1 LGTNSNLDIVSDGM
15 HMSEKKPLP
24 KDEKLTPSP
33 SQLTLRFAASVLLAM
48 AIALGLFYL
57 IMRPQQIDLG
67 LMALF
72 LTITSLITLIAG
84 YLAYRLGWVIRA
96 PSLRWALLA
105 TYILSSTLTFLN
117 VWLTARLMFV
127 SQHDLI
133 LATILLLFATGIAV
147 ALGSFFSETLGKRIH
162 ALNQTVREISEK
174 GLDVRAEV
182 EGRDEIAE
190 LASAF
195 NEMASRLETAAQ
207 RQQEM
212 EKYRRD
218 LIAWVGHDLQTPL
231 ASMRAVIEALA
242 DDIVQ
247 DPETRNRYLLT
258 AKREIQALSGLID
271 DLFQLA
277 QLDAGGIELFREAN
291 SISDL
296 ISDTVESFSVLASEK
311 QVTISGE
318 VHRDV
323 DPVVMDAKRIGRVLD
338 NLVGNA
344 IRHTTGGG
352 SISVVARRM
361 KGMIE
366 IEVRDTGEGLDPED
380 IPYLFD
386 RFYRGDKSRNRATGG
401 VGLGLAIA
409 KGFVEAHQGS
419 ISAESIPEGG
429 ARFVFTL
436 PT

>member
-1 LGTNSNLDIVSDGM
+1 MYT
-15 HMSEKKPLP
+15 SEEAPQPNEK
-24 KDEKLTPSP
+24 KLTPYP
-33 SQLTLRFAASVLLAM
+33 SQLTLRFTASVLLAM
-48 AIALGLFYL
+48 AVALGLFYL
-57 IMRPQQIDLG
+57 LMQPRQIDLG
-67 LMALF
+67 LMAFF

-84 YLAYRLGWVIRA
+84 YLAYRLDWISRA

-105 TYILSSTLTFLN
+105 TYILSSALTFLN

-147 ALGSFFSETLGKRIH
+147 ALGSFFSATLGKRIH

-174 GLDVRAEV
+174 DLDVRAEV
-182 EGRDEIAE
+182 DGRDEIAE

-195 NEMASRLETAAQ
+195 NEMASRLEAASQ

-212 EKYRRD
+212 ENYRRD
-218 LIAWVGHDLQTPL
+218 LVAWVGHDLQTPL
-231 ASMRAVIEALA
+231 ASMRAIIEALA
-242 DDIVQ
+242 DDMVH

-277 QLDAGGIELFREAN
+277 QLDAGGIELLREAN
-291 SISDL
+291 SLSDL
-296 ISDTVESFSVLASEK
+296 ISDTVESFSVIASEK
-311 QVTISGE
+311 QVTLSGE
-318 VHRDV
+318 VQRDV
-323 DPVVMDAKRIGRVLD
+323 DPVMMDAKRIGRVLD

-352 SISVVARRM
+352 SISVIARRM
-361 KGMIE
+361 KQAIE

-409 KGFVEAHQGS
+409 KGFVEAHHGT
-419 ISAESIPEGG
+419 IYAETVPDGG

-436 PT
+436 PS

>member
-1 LGTNSNLDIVSDGM
+1 M
-15 HMSEKKPLP
+15 HTPDMTPQFTKK
-24 KDEKLTPSP
+24 KLSPSP
-33 SQLTLRFAASVLLAM
+33 SQLSLRFAASVLLTM

-57 IMRPQQIDLG
+57 IMQPRQLDLG

-84 YLAYRLGWVIRA
+84 YLAYRWGWISRA

-105 TYILSSTLTFLN
+105 TYVLSSTLTFLN
-117 VWLTARLMFV
+117 VWITARLMFV
-127 SQHDLI
+127 NQHDLI

-147 ALGSFFSETLGKRIH
+147 ALGSFFSETLGRRIH

-182 EGRDEIAE
+182 DGQDEIAE

-195 NEMASRLETAAQ
+195 NEMASQLESAAQ

-212 EKYRRD
+212 ENYRRD
-218 LIAWVGHDLQTPL
+218 LVAWVGHDLQTPL
-231 ASMRAVIEALA
+231 ASMRAIIEALA

-247 DPETRNRYLLT
+247 DPEMRERYLLT

-291 SISDL
+291 SLSDL
-296 ISDTVESFSVLASEK
+296 ISDTVESFSAIASEK
-311 QVTISGE
+311 QVTLSGE
-318 VHRDV
+318 VHQDV
-323 DPVVMDAKRIGRVLD
+323 DPVMMDANRIGRVLD
-338 NLVGNA
+338 NLVSNA
-344 IRHTTGGG
+344 MRHTTSGG
-352 SISVVARRM
+352 SISVIARRTTQE
-361 KGMIE
+361 IE

-380 IPYLFD
+380 KPYLFD
-386 RFYRGDKSRNRATGG
+386 RFYRGDKSRNRSTGG

-409 KGFVEAHQGS
+409 KGFVEAHQGT
-419 ISAESIPEGG
+419 IHAETVPEGG
-429 ARFVFTL
+429 ARFIFTL

>member
-1 LGTNSNLDIVSDGM
+1 M
-15 HMSEKKPLP
+15 HTPDMTPQFTKK
-24 KDEKLTPSP
+24 KLSPSP
-33 SQLTLRFAASVLLAM
+33 SQLSLRFAASVLLTM

-57 IMRPQQIDLG
+57 IMQPRQLDLG

-84 YLAYRLGWVIRA
+84 YLAYRWGWISRA

-105 TYILSSTLTFLN
+105 TYVLSSTLTFLN
-117 VWLTARLMFV
+117 VWITARLMFV
-127 SQHDLI
+127 NQHDLI

-147 ALGSFFSETLGKRIH
+147 ALGSFFSETLGRRIH

-182 EGRDEIAE
+182 DGQDEIAE

-195 NEMASRLETAAQ
+195 NEMASQLESAAQ

-212 EKYRRD
+212 ENYRRD
-218 LIAWVGHDLQTPL
+218 LVAWVGHDLQTPL
-231 ASMRAVIEALA
+231 ASMRAIIEALA

-247 DPETRNRYLLT
+247 DPEMRERYLLT

-291 SISDL
+291 SLSDL
-296 ISDTVESFSVLASEK
+296 ISDTVESFSAIASEK
-311 QVTISGE
+311 QVTLSGE
-318 VHRDV
+318 VHQDV
-323 DPVVMDAKRIGRVLD
+323 DPVMMDANRIGRVLD
-338 NLVGNA
+338 NLVSNA
-344 IRHTTGGG
+344 MRHTTSGG
-352 SISVVARRM
+352 SISVIARRTIQE
-361 KGMIE
+361 IE

-380 IPYLFD
+380 KPYLFD
-386 RFYRGDKSRNRATGG
+386 RFYRGDKSRNRSTGG

-409 KGFVEAHQGS
+409 KGFVEAHQGT
-419 ISAESIPEGG
+419 IHAETVPEGG
-429 ARFVFTL
+429 ARFIFTL